1 MSRTLGLDLLVKA
14 FKYDSKQQI
23 LQFFLE
29 VVQDSGNTFEQNLL
43 FARGVDTIEPEN
55 IKAIL
60 STQFE
65 GKSYSRRF

>member
-1 MSRTLGLDLLVKA
+1 MGLDLLNKA
-14 FKYDSKQQI
+14 FRYEKQQQI
-23 LQFFLE
+23 LQFFLR
-29 VVQDSGNTFEQNLL
+29 VVQESGETFEQNLL

-65 GKSYSRRF
+65 GKYYLHKSLSH